1 MKFNDLP
8 KKIAVFPLSNAIF
21 FPRTVLPLNIFE
33 ERYLQLVNDC
43 IKNQRIFGM
52 IQPKRNNN
60 IKSKKIGPELYKV
73 GCLGKITGFTETED
87 KRYIVNLKGISKFK
101 IIEEV
106 KNEYL
111 FREFKV
117 EYLSAEME
125 NASQEKLKCEFINSE
140 LDINQLKKFLKKRG
154 FSLNWKKIDNMDFKN
169 IVNAL
174 CMIMPITINEKQ
186 TLLETENIMKR
197 FEILKNII
205 DFDIVDKFKN
215 RTIQ

>member
-1 MKFNDLP
+1 MLCYNKTMNN
-8 KKIAVFPLSNAIF
+8 KIPIFPLSNVIF
-21 FPRTVLPLNIFE
+21 FPETDLPLNIFE
-33 ERYLQLVNDC
+33 KRYIQMVDVSLKNERLIGIV
-43 IKNQRIFGM
+43 
-52 IQPKRNNN
+52 QPKT
-60 IKSKKIGPELYKV
+60 KKDLYSI

-87 KRYIVNLKGISKFK
+87 KRYIVNLKGVSKFK

-154 FSLNWKKIDNMDFKN
+154 FSLNWKQIDNMDFKN

-174 CMIMPITINEKQ
+174 CMIIPITINEKQ

>member
-1 MKFNDLP
+1 MNN
-8 KKIAVFPLSNAIF
+8 KIPIFPLSNVIF
-21 FPRTVLPLNIFE
+21 FPETDLPLNIFE
-33 ERYLQLVNDC
+33 KRYIQMVDVSLKNERLIGIV
-43 IKNQRIFGM
+43 
-52 IQPKRNNN
+52 QPKT
-60 IKSKKIGPELYKV
+60 KKDLYSI

-87 KRYIVNLKGISKFK
+87 KRYIVNLKGVSKFK

-154 FSLNWKKIDNMDFKN
+154 FSLNWKQIDNMDFKN

>member
-1 MKFNDLP
+1 MNN
-8 KKIAVFPLSNAIF
+8 KIPIFPLSNVIF
-21 FPRTVLPLNIFE
+21 FPETDLPLNIFE
-33 ERYLQLVNDC
+33 KRYIQMIDASLKNERLIGIV
-43 IKNQRIFGM
+43 
-52 IQPKRNNN
+52 QPKT
-60 IKSKKIGPELYKV
+60 KKDLYSI

-154 FSLNWKKIDNMDFKN
+154 FSLNWKQIDNMEFKN

>member
-1 MKFNDLP
+1 MNN
-8 KKIAVFPLSNAIF
+8 KIPIFPLSNVIF
-21 FPRTVLPLNIFE
+21 FPETDLPLNIFE
-33 ERYLQLVNDC
+33 KRYIQMVDVSLKNERLIGIV
-43 IKNQRIFGM
+43 
-52 IQPKRNNN
+52 QPKT
-60 IKSKKIGPELYKV
+60 KKDLYSI

-154 FSLNWKKIDNMDFKN
+154 FSLNWKQIDNMDFKN

>member
-1 MKFNDLP
+1 MNN
-8 KKIAVFPLSNAIF
+8 KIPIFPLSNVIF
-21 FPRTVLPLNIFE
+21 FPGTDLPLNIFE
-33 ERYLQLVNDC
+33 KRYIQMVDVSLKNERLIGIV
-43 IKNQRIFGM
+43 
-52 IQPKRNNN
+52 QPKT
-60 IKSKKIGPELYKV
+60 KKDLYSI

-87 KRYIVNLKGISKFK
+87 KRYIVNLKGVSKFK

-154 FSLNWKKIDNMDFKN
+154 FSLNWKQIDNMDFKN

>member
-1 MKFNDLP
+1 MNN
-8 KKIAVFPLSNAIF
+8 KIPIFPLSNVIF
-21 FPRTVLPLNIFE
+21 FPETDLPLNIFE
-33 ERYLQLVNDC
+33 KRYIQMVDVSLKNERLIGIV
-43 IKNQRIFGM
+43 
-52 IQPKRNNN
+52 QPKT
-60 IKSKKIGPELYKV
+60 KKDLYSI

-87 KRYIVNLKGISKFK
+87 KRYIINLKGISKFK

-154 FSLNWKKIDNMDFKN
+154 FSLNWKQIDNMDFKN

>member
-1 MKFNDLP
+1 MNN
-8 KKIAVFPLSNAIF
+8 KIPIFPLSNVIF
-21 FPRTVLPLNIFE
+21 FPETDLPLNIFE
-33 ERYLQLVNDC
+33 KRYIQMVDVSLKNERLIGIV
-43 IKNQRIFGM
+43 
-52 IQPKRNNN
+52 QPKT
-60 IKSKKIGPELYKV
+60 KKDLYSI

-87 KRYIVNLKGISKFK
+87 KRYIVNLKGVSKFK

-117 EYLSAEME
+117 EYLSAEIE
-125 NASQEKLKCEFINSE
+125 NISQEKLKGEFINSE

>member
-1 MKFNDLP
+1 MNN
-8 KKIAVFPLSNAIF
+8 KIPIFPLSNVIF
-21 FPRTVLPLNIFE
+21 FPETDLPLNIFE
-33 ERYLQLVNDC
+33 KRYIQMVDFSLRNERLIGIV
-43 IKNQRIFGM
+43 
-52 IQPKRNNN
+52 QPKT
-60 IKSKKIGPELYKV
+60 KKDLYSI

-87 KRYIVNLKGISKFK
+87 KRYIVNLKGVSKFK

>member
-1 MKFNDLP
+1 MNN
-8 KKIAVFPLSNAIF
+8 KIPIFPLSNVIF
-21 FPRTVLPLNIFE
+21 FPETDLPLNIFE
-33 ERYLQLVNDC
+33 KRYIQMVDVSLKNERLIGIV
-43 IKNQRIFGM
+43 
-52 IQPKRNNN
+52 QPKT
-60 IKSKKIGPELYKV
+60 KKDLYSI

-87 KRYIVNLKGISKFK
+87 KRYIVNLKGVSKFK

-117 EYLSAEME
+117 KYLSAEME

-154 FSLNWKKIDNMDFKN
+154 FSLNWKQIDNMDFKN

>member
-1 MKFNDLP
+1 MLCYNKTMNN
-8 KKIAVFPLSNAIF
+8 KIPIFPLSNVIF
-21 FPRTVLPLNIFE
+21 FPGTDLPLNIFE
-33 ERYLQLVNDC
+33 KRYIQMVDVSLKNERLIGIV
-43 IKNQRIFGM
+43 
-52 IQPKRNNN
+52 QPKT
-60 IKSKKIGPELYKV
+60 KKDLYSI

-87 KRYIVNLKGISKFK
+87 KRYIVNLKGVSKFK

>member
-1 MKFNDLP
+1 MNN
-8 KKIAVFPLSNAIF
+8 KIPIFPLSNVIF
-21 FPRTVLPLNIFE
+21 FPETDLPLNIFE
-33 ERYLQLVNDC
+33 KRYIQMVDVSLKNERLIGIV
-43 IKNQRIFGM
+43 
-52 IQPKRNNN
+52 QPKT
-60 IKSKKIGPELYKV
+60 KKDLYSI

-87 KRYIVNLKGISKFK
+87 KRYIVNLKGVSKFK

-117 EYLSAEME
+117 EYLGAEME

>member
-1 MKFNDLP
+1 MNN
-8 KKIAVFPLSNAIF
+8 KIPIFPLSNVIF
-21 FPRTVLPLNIFE
+21 FPETDLPLNIFE
-33 ERYLQLVNDC
+33 KKYIQMVDVSLKNERLIGIV
-43 IKNQRIFGM
+43 
-52 IQPKRNNN
+52 QPKT
-60 IKSKKIGPELYKV
+60 KKDLYSI

-87 KRYIVNLKGISKFK
+87 KRYIVNLKGVSKFK

-125 NASQEKLKCEFINSE
+125 NASQEKLKCKFINSE

>member
-1 MKFNDLP
+1 MNN
-8 KKIAVFPLSNAIF
+8 KIPIFPLSNVIF
-21 FPRTVLPLNIFE
+21 FPETDLPLNIFE
-33 ERYLQLVNDC
+33 KRYIQMIDVSLKNERLIGIV
-43 IKNQRIFGM
+43 
-52 IQPKRNNN
+52 QPKT
-60 IKSKKIGPELYKV
+60 KKDLYSI

-87 KRYIVNLKGISKFK
+87 KRYIVNLKGVSKFK

>member
-1 MKFNDLP
+1 MNN
-8 KKIAVFPLSNAIF
+8 KIPIFPLSNVIF
-21 FPRTVLPLNIFE
+21 FPETDLPLNIFE
-33 ERYLQLVNDC
+33 KRYIQMIDMSLKNERLIGIV
-43 IKNQRIFGM
+43 
-52 IQPKRNNN
+52 QPKT
-60 IKSKKIGPELYKV
+60 KTDLYSI
-73 GCLGKITGFTETED
+73 GCLGKITSFTETED
-87 KRYIVNLKGISKFK
+87 KRYIINLKGVSKFK
-101 IIEEV
+101 ILEEV

-117 EYLSAEME
+117 EYLSAEIE
-125 NASQEKLKCEFINSE
+125 NTSQEKLKGEFINSE
-140 LDINQLKKFLKKRG
+140 LDINQLKKFLKTRG
-154 FSLNWKKIDNMDFKN
+154 FSLNWKQINNMDFKN

>member
-1 MKFNDLP
+1 MNN
-8 KKIAVFPLSNAIF
+8 KIPIFPLSNVIF
-21 FPRTVLPLNIFE
+21 FPETDLPLNIFE
-33 ERYLQLVNDC
+33 KRYIQMVDVSLKNERLIGIV
-43 IKNQRIFGM
+43 
-52 IQPKRNNN
+52 QPKT
-60 IKSKKIGPELYKV
+60 KKDLYSI

>member
-1 MKFNDLP
+1 MNN
-8 KKIAVFPLSNAIF
+8 KIPIFPLSNVIF
-21 FPRTVLPLNIFE
+21 FPETDLPLNIFE
-33 ERYLQLVNDC
+33 KRYIQMVDVSLKNERLIGIV
-43 IKNQRIFGM
+43 
-52 IQPKRNNN
+52 QPKT
-60 IKSKKIGPELYKV
+60 KKDLYSI

-87 KRYIVNLKGISKFK
+87 KRYIVNLKGVSKFK

-125 NASQEKLKCEFINSE
+125 NASQEKLKCKFINSE

>member
-1 MKFNDLP
+1 MNN
-8 KKIAVFPLSNAIF
+8 KIPIFPLSNVIF
-21 FPRTVLPLNIFE
+21 FPETDLPLNIFE
-33 ERYLQLVNDC
+33 KKYIQMVDVSLKNERLIGIV
-43 IKNQRIFGM
+43 
-52 IQPKRNNN
+52 QPKT
-60 IKSKKIGPELYKV
+60 KKDLYSI

-87 KRYIVNLKGISKFK
+87 KRYIVNLKGVSKFK

>member
-1 MKFNDLP
+1 MNN
-8 KKIAVFPLSNAIF
+8 KIPIFPLSNVIF
-21 FPRTVLPLNIFE
+21 FPETDLPLNIFE
-33 ERYLQLVNDC
+33 KRYIQMIDMSLKNERLIGIV
-43 IKNQRIFGM
+43 
-52 IQPKRNNN
+52 QPKT
-60 IKSKKIGPELYKV
+60 KKDLYSI

-87 KRYIVNLKGISKFK
+87 KRYIINLKGVSKFK

-117 EYLSAEME
+117 EYLSAEMK

-154 FSLNWKKIDNMDFKN
+154 FSLNWKQIDNMDFKN

>member
-1 MKFNDLP
+1 MLCYNKTMNN
-8 KKIAVFPLSNAIF
+8 KIPIFPLSNVIF
-21 FPRTVLPLNIFE
+21 FPETDLPLNIFE
-33 ERYLQLVNDC
+33 KRYIQMVDVSLKNERLIGIV
-43 IKNQRIFGM
+43 
-52 IQPKRNNN
+52 QPKT
-60 IKSKKIGPELYKV
+60 KKDLYSI

-87 KRYIVNLKGISKFK
+87 KRYIVNLKGVSKFK

>member
-1 MKFNDLP
+1 MLCYNKTMNN
-8 KKIAVFPLSNAIF
+8 KIPIFPLSNVIF
-21 FPRTVLPLNIFE
+21 FPETDLPLNIFE
-33 ERYLQLVNDC
+33 KRYIQMVDVSLKNERLIGIV
-43 IKNQRIFGM
+43 
-52 IQPKRNNN
+52 QPKT
-60 IKSKKIGPELYKV
+60 KKDLYSI

-87 KRYIVNLKGISKFK
+87 KRYIVNLKGVSKFK

-154 FSLNWKKIDNMDFKN
+154 FSLNWKQIDNMDFKN

-174 CMIMPITINEKQ
+174 CMIMPIAINEKQ